1 MSRLTATAV
10 YSRLT
15 FNSVSSPS
23 TVVPRGT
30 SIGLPLTLIVIDTNG
45 RAFSMGA
52 AVWIDV
58 VTVFPSLELPRAGSR
73 GPGPHP
79 VLRNPPPTA
88 NGVSI
93 PGPGGSVERG
103 PSLSLA
109 RGSGDRVRRTDGARR
124 PRHHAR

>member
-15 FNSVSSPS
+15 FNSVSRPS
-23 TVVPRGT
+23 TVVPGGT

-45 RAFSMGA
+45 RAPSMGA

-88 NGVSI
+88 NEVEYTR
-93 PGPGGSVERG
+93 PGRLRRAWASAQSCAG
-103 PSLSLA
+103 P
-109 RGSGDRVRRTDGARR
+109 RR
-124 PRHHAR
+124 PSWSN

>member
-15 FNSVSSPS
+15 FNSASRPS

-30 SIGLPLTLIVIDTNG
+30 SIDLPLTLIVIDTNG
-45 RAFSMGA
+45 RAPSMGA

-88 NGVSI
+88 NEVKYTR
-93 PGPGGSVERG
+93 PG
-103 PSLSLA
+103 
-109 RGSGDRVRRTDGARR
+109 R
-124 PRHHAR
+124 PRRAWPRSVSRGAQETELVE